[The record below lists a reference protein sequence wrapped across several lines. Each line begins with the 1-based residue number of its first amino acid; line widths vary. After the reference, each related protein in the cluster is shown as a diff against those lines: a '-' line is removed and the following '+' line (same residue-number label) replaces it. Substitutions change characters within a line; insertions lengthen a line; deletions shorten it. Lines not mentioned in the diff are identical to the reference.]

1 MAYSEQYAPEH
12 PARDTGGTCSI
23 YLLRSIFD
31 LIEIKQRR
39 KCVRDAYTRIYGTVW
54 RACANHDM

>member
-39 KCVRDAYTRIYGTVW
+39 KCARDAYTRIYGTVW